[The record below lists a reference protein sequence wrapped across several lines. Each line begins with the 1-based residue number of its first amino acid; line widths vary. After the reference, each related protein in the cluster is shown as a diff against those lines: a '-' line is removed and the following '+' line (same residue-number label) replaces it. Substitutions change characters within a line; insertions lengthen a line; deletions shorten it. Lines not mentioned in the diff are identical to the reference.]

1 MKNLGSKTIETNR
14 LILKVGTINEQKY
27 LWGLIMKP
35 EINKYYLT
43 IPKRYKDKLSDWSIQ
58 EKYYLKEMK
67 HSLDFNVYKWSIF
80 LKDGGNCIGKCD
92 CHEAKDENE
101 EITNPNIR
109 GVGWIIDSKYQGNGY
124 GTEAAEAMIKYMFE
138 EVEIDSII
146 TSAAIKNISSW
157 KIMEKLG
164 FKRNNKIKLVQY
176 TFQDNLTENYEY
188 ILTKEM
194 YFKKN
199 VEK

>member
-14 LILKVGTINEQKY
+14 LILKAGTINEQKY
-27 LWGLIMKP
+27 LWGLIIKP

-43 IPKRYKDKLSDWSIQ
+43 IPKRFKDKLSDWSIQ
-58 EKYYLKEMK
+58 EKYYLEEMK
-67 HSLDFNVYKWSIF
+67 HSLDSNVYKWSIF

-138 EVEIDSII
+138 DVGIDSII

-157 KIMEKLG
+157 KIMNRLG
-164 FKRNNKIKLVQY
+164 FKRSNKTKFVQY

>member
-14 LILKVGTINEQKY
+14 LILKAGTINEQKY

-58 EKYYLKEMK
+58 EKYYLEEMN

-80 LKDGGNCIGKCD
+80 LKDGGNCICKCD